1 MTIIDAAGTGW
12 AVTAHRTLPATIS
25 HLRQV
30 LGDEEF
36 EVLTAPR
43 TAVEPTEMNA
53 YALEQIA
60 HARVLA

>member
-12 AVTAHRTLPATIS
+12 AVAAYRTLPATIS

-36 EVLTAPR
+36 E
-43 TAVEPTEMNA
+43 
-53 YALEQIA
+53 A
-60 HARVLA
+60 HGAENGGRAH